1 MLMRKRIKIFLEIL
15 KFVENYQRFLRAII
29 KELIA
34 TESTEKREVL
44 GENVVDFVLF
54 LVFFVE
60 NLAMF
65 DCIA

>member
-1 MLMRKRIKIFLEIL
+1 MFMRKRIKIFLEKL
-15 KFVENYQRFLRAII
+15 KFVENYQRFLRATI

-60 NLAMF
+60 NSEF
-65 DCIA
+65 

>member
-1 MLMRKRIKIFLEIL
+1 MRKGIKIFLEKL

-60 NLAMF
+60 NLANV
-65 DCIA
+65 

>member
-1 MLMRKRIKIFLEIL
+1 MRKRIKIFLEKL
-15 KFVENYQRFLRAII
+15 KFVENYQRFLRATI

-60 NLAMF
+60 NWANV
-65 DCIA
+65 

>member
-1 MLMRKRIKIFLEIL
+1 MRKGIKIFLEIL

-44 GENVVDFVLF
+44 GENVFDFVLF

>member
-1 MLMRKRIKIFLEIL
+1 MRKGIKIFLEKL

-60 NLAMF
+60 NLANF
-65 DCIA
+65 ACIS

>member
-1 MLMRKRIKIFLEIL
+1 MRKGIKIFLEIL

-60 NLAMF
+60 NLANV
-65 DCIA
+65 

>member
-1 MLMRKRIKIFLEIL
+1 MRKRIKIFLEKL
-15 KFVENYQRFLRAII
+15 KFVENYQRFLRATI

-60 NLAMF
+60 NSEF
-65 DCIA
+65 

>member
-1 MLMRKRIKIFLEIL
+1 MRKGIKIFLEIL

-60 NLAMF
+60 NLAKF

>member
-1 MLMRKRIKIFLEIL
+1 MRKGIKIFLEIL

-44 GENVVDFVLF
+44 GENVFDFVLF

-60 NLAMF
+60 NSEF
-65 DCIA
+65 

>member
-1 MLMRKRIKIFLEIL
+1 L
-15 KFVENYQRFLRAII
+15 KFVKNYQRFLRAII

-60 NLAMF
+60 NLANF
-65 DCIA
+65 ACIS

>member
-1 MLMRKRIKIFLEIL
+1 MRKGIKIFLEIL

>member
-1 MLMRKRIKIFLEIL
+1 MRKGIKIFLEIL

-60 NLAMF
+60 NWANV
-65 DCIA
+65 